1 MNSLTEENYLKAL
14 YHLVNEN
21 DEVSVN
27 DLSRQ
32 LNIKMPSVNSMVKKF
47 AEKNWVKYE
56 SYKPIKLTES
66 GKKEASLIVRKHRLT
81 EMFLV
86 EKMGFGW
93 ENVHEIA
100 EQLEHIHSD
109 EFFDKM
115 DEILNYPKMDPHGE
129 PIPDKDGN
137 VIQPDHK
144 KLSKCKENQTVEL
157 ASGTTSSEEFLN
169 FLNKRDLS
177 LGTKLKIL
185 QIEGFD
191 QSMLIAY
198 NGSEENFSKT
208 VCERLLVKELFDLNT
223 FL

>member
-14 YHLVNEN
+14 YHLVNDN

-32 LNIKMPSVNSMVKKF
+32 LNIKMPSVNSMIKKF
-47 AEKNWVKYE
+47 ADKKWVKYE

-100 EQLEHIHSD
+100 EQLEHIHS
-109 EFFDKM
+109 EVFFDKM
-115 DEILNYPKMDPHGE
+115 DEILNYPKVDPHGE

-137 VIQPDHK
+137 VIQPDFK
-144 KLSKCKENQTVEL
+144 KLSKCQENDRVEL
-157 ASGTTSSEEFLN
+157 ASVTTSSEEFLS
-169 FLNKRDLS
+169 FLNKRNLS
-177 LGTKLKIL
+177 LGTEIKVL
-185 QIEGFD
+185 QKEDFD
-191 QSMLIAY
+191 HSIKVSY
-198 NGSEENFSKT
+198 NGQEENFSKT
-208 VCERLLVKELFDLNT
+208 VCDRLLVK
-223 FL
+223 

>member
-109 EFFDKM
+109 AFFDKM

-144 KLSKCKENQTVEL
+144 KLSKCKENETVEL
-157 ASGTTSSEEFLN
+157 ASVTTSSEDFLN

-177 LGTKLKIL
+177 LGTQLKIL

-198 NGSEENFSKT
+198 NGREENFSKT
-208 VCERLLVKELFDLNT
+208 VCERLLVK
-223 FL
+223 

>member
-1 MNSLTEENYLKAL
+1 MNSLTEENYLKAI
-14 YHLVNEN
+14 YNLVNDN

-32 LNIKMPSVNSMVKKF
+32 LNIKMPSVNSMIKKF
-47 AEKNWVKYE
+47 ADKKWVKYE

-100 EQLEHIHSD
+100 EQLEHIHS
-109 EFFDKM
+109 EVFFDKM
-115 DEILNYPKMDPHGE
+115 DEILNYPKVDPHGE

-137 VIQPDHK
+137 VIQPDFK
-144 KLSKCKENQTVEL
+144 KLSKCQENEIVEL
-157 ASGTTSSEEFLN
+157 ASVTTSSEEFLS
-169 FLNKRDLS
+169 FLNKRNLS
-177 LGTKLKIL
+177 LGTEIKVL
-185 QIEGFD
+185 QKEDFD
-191 QSMLIAY
+191 HSIKVSY
-198 NGSEENFSKT
+198 NGQEENFSKT
-208 VCERLLVKELFDLNT
+208 VCDRLLVK
-223 FL
+223 

>member
-32 LNIKMPSVNSMVKKF
+32 LNVKMPSVNSMIKKF
-47 AEKNWVKYE
+47 ADKNWVKYE
-56 SYKPIKLTES
+56 SYKPIRLTES

-100 EQLEHIHSD
+100 EQLEHIHS
-109 EFFDKM
+109 ELFFDKM
-115 DEILNYPKMDPHGE
+115 DEILNYPKVDPHGE

-137 VIQPDHK
+137 VIQPDLK
-144 KLSKCKENQTVEL
+144 KLSKCKENETVEL
-157 ASGTTSSEEFLN
+157 ASVTTSSEEFLN
-169 FLNKRDLS
+169 FLNKRNLS
-177 LGTKLKIL
+177 LGTEIKVL
-185 QIEGFD
+185 QREEFD
-191 QSMLIAY
+191 QSMKVFY
-198 NGSEENFSKT
+198 NNQEENFSKT
-208 VCERLLVKELFDLNT
+208 VCDRLLVK
-223 FL
+223 

>member
-1 MNSLTEENYLKAL
+1 MNSLTEENYLKAI
-14 YHLVNEN
+14 YNLVNEN

-32 LNIKMPSVNSMVKKF
+32 LNIKMPSVNSMIKKF
-47 AEKNWVKYE
+47 ADKKWVKYE

-100 EQLEHIHSD
+100 EQLEHIHS
-109 EFFDKM
+109 EVFFDKM
-115 DEILNYPKMDPHGE
+115 DEILNYPKVDPHGE

-137 VIQPDHK
+137 VIQPDLK
-144 KLSKCKENQTVEL
+144 KLSKCQENEIVEL
-157 ASGTTSSEEFLN
+157 ASVTTSSEEFLS
-169 FLNKRDLS
+169 FLNKRNLS
-177 LGTKLKIL
+177 LGTEIIVL
-185 QIEGFD
+185 QKEDFD
-191 QSMLIAY
+191 HSIKVSY
-198 NGSEENFSKT
+198 NGQEENFSKT
-208 VCERLLVKELFDLNT
+208 VCDRLLVK
-223 FL
+223 

>member
-14 YHLVNEN
+14 YHLINDN

-32 LNIKMPSVNSMVKKF
+32 LNIKMPSVNSMIKKF
-47 AEKNWVKYE
+47 ADKKWVKYE

-100 EQLEHIHSD
+100 EQLEHIHS
-109 EFFDKM
+109 EVFFDKM
-115 DEILNYPKMDPHGE
+115 DEILNYPKVDPHGE

-137 VIQPDHK
+137 VIQPDFK
-144 KLSKCKENQTVEL
+144 KLSKCQENEIVEL
-157 ASGTTSSEEFLN
+157 ASVTTSSEEFLS
-169 FLNKRDLS
+169 FLNKRNLS
-177 LGTKLKIL
+177 LGTEIKVL
-185 QIEGFD
+185 QREDFD
-191 QSMLIAY
+191 QSMKVFY
-198 NGSEENFSKT
+198 NDQEENFSKT
-208 VCERLLVKELFDLNT
+208 VCDRLLVK
-223 FL
+223 

>member
-14 YHLVNEN
+14 YHLVNDN

-32 LNIKMPSVNSMVKKF
+32 LNIKMPSVNSMIKKF
-47 AEKNWVKYE
+47 ADKKWVKYE

-100 EQLEHIHSD
+100 EQLEHIHS
-109 EFFDKM
+109 EVFFDKM
-115 DEILNYPKMDPHGE
+115 DEILNYPKVDPHGE

-137 VIQPDHK
+137 VIQPDFK
-144 KLSKCKENQTVEL
+144 KLSKCQENEIVEL
-157 ASGTTSSEEFLN
+157 ASVTTSSEEFLS
-169 FLNKRDLS
+169 FLNKRNLS
-177 LGTKLKIL
+177 LGTEIKVL
-185 QIEGFD
+185 QKEDFD
-191 QSMLIAY
+191 HSIKVSY
-198 NGSEENFSKT
+198 NGQEENFSKT
-208 VCERLLVKELFDLNT
+208 VCDRLLVK
-223 FL
+223 

>member
-32 LNIKMPSVNSMVKKF
+32 LNIKMPSVNSMIKKF

-109 EFFDKM
+109 VFFDKM
-115 DEILNYPKMDPHGE
+115 DEILNHPKVDPHGE

-137 VIQPDHK
+137 VIQPDLK
-144 KLSKCKENQTVEL
+144 KLSKCNENETVEL
-157 ASGTTSSEEFLN
+157 ASVTTSSEEFLN
-169 FLNKRDLS
+169 FLNKRNLS
-177 LGTKLKIL
+177 LGTKIKVL
-185 QIEGFD
+185 QKEDFD
-191 QSMLIAY
+191 QSMKVFY
-198 NGSEENFSKT
+198 NNQEENFSKT
-208 VCERLLVKELFDLNT
+208 VCDRLLVK
-223 FL
+223 

>member
-14 YHLVNEN
+14 YHLINDN

-32 LNIKMPSVNSMVKKF
+32 LNIKMPSVNSMIKKF
-47 AEKNWVKYE
+47 ADKKWVKYE

-100 EQLEHIHSD
+100 EQLEHIHS
-109 EFFDKM
+109 EVFFDKM
-115 DEILNYPKMDPHGE
+115 DEILNYPKVDPHGE

-137 VIQPDHK
+137 VIQPDLK
-144 KLSKCKENQTVEL
+144 KLSKCQENEIVEL
-157 ASGTTSSEEFLN
+157 ASVTTSSEGFLS
-169 FLNKRDLS
+169 FLNKRNLS
-177 LGTKLKIL
+177 LGTEIKVL
-185 QIEGFD
+185 QKEDFD
-191 QSMLIAY
+191 HSIKVSY
-198 NGSEENFSKT
+198 NGQEENFSKT
-208 VCERLLVKELFDLNT
+208 VCDRLLVK
-223 FL
+223 

>member
-14 YHLVNEN
+14 YHLVNDN

-32 LNIKMPSVNSMVKKF
+32 LNIKMPSVNSMIKKF
-47 AEKNWVKYE
+47 ADKKWVKYE

-100 EQLEHIHSD
+100 EQLEHIHS
-109 EFFDKM
+109 EVFFDKM
-115 DEILNYPKMDPHGE
+115 DEILNYPKVDPHGE

-137 VIQPDHK
+137 VIQADFK
-144 KLSKCKENQTVEL
+144 KLSKCQENDRVEL
-157 ASGTTSSEEFLN
+157 ASVTTSSEEFLS
-169 FLNKRDLS
+169 FLNKRNLS
-177 LGTKLKIL
+177 LGTEIKVL
-185 QIEGFD
+185 QREDFD
-191 QSMLIAY
+191 QSMKVFY
-198 NGSEENFSKT
+198 YDQEENFSKT
-208 VCERLLVKELFDLNT
+208 VCDRLLVK
-223 FL
+223 

>member
-14 YHLVNEN
+14 FHLVNEN

-32 LNIKMPSVNSMVKKF
+32 LNIKMPSVNSMIKKF
-47 AEKNWVKYE
+47 ADKNWVKYE

-109 EFFDKM
+109 IFFDKM
-115 DEILNYPKMDPHGE
+115 DEILNYPKVDPHGE

-137 VIQPDHK
+137 IIQPDLK
-144 KLSKCKENQTVEL
+144 KLSKCKENETVEL
-157 ASGTTSSEEFLN
+157 ASVTTSSEEFLN
-169 FLNKRDLS
+169 FLNKRNLS
-177 LGTKLKIL
+177 LGTEIRVL
-185 QIEGFD
+185 QKEDFD
-191 QSMLIAY
+191 QSIKVFY
-198 NGSEENFSKT
+198 NGQEENFSKT
-208 VCERLLVKELFDLNT
+208 VCDRLLVK
-223 FL
+223 

>member
-1 MNSLTEENYLKAL
+1 MNSLTEENYLKAI
-14 YHLVNEN
+14 YNLVNDN

-32 LNIKMPSVNSMVKKF
+32 LNIKMPSVNSMIKKF
-47 AEKNWVKYE
+47 ADKKWVKYE

-100 EQLEHIHSD
+100 EQLEHIHS
-109 EFFDKM
+109 EVFFDKM
-115 DEILNYPKMDPHGE
+115 DEILNYPKVDPHGE

-137 VIQPDHK
+137 VIQPDFK
-144 KLSKCKENQTVEL
+144 KLSKCQENEIVEL
-157 ASGTTSSEEFLN
+157 ASVTTSSEEFLS
-169 FLNKRDLS
+169 FLNKRNLS
-177 LGTKLKIL
+177 LGTEIKVL
-185 QIEGFD
+185 QREDFD
-191 QSMLIAY
+191 QSMKVFY
-198 NGSEENFSKT
+198 NDQEENFSKT
-208 VCERLLVKELFDLNT
+208 VCDRLLVK
-223 FL
+223 

>member
-1 MNSLTEENYLKAL
+1 MNSLTEENYLKAI
-14 YHLVNEN
+14 YNLVNDN

-32 LNIKMPSVNSMVKKF
+32 LNIKMPSVNSMIKKF
-47 AEKNWVKYE
+47 ADKKWVKYE

-100 EQLEHIHSD
+100 EQLEHIHS
-109 EFFDKM
+109 EVFFDKM
-115 DEILNYPKMDPHGE
+115 DEILNYPKVDPHGE

-137 VIQPDHK
+137 VIQPDLK
-144 KLSKCKENQTVEL
+144 KLSKCQENEIVEL
-157 ASGTTSSEEFLN
+157 ASVTTSSEEFLS
-169 FLNKRDLS
+169 FLNKRNLS
-177 LGTKLKIL
+177 LGTEIKVL
-185 QIEGFD
+185 QREDFD
-191 QSMLIAY
+191 QSMKVFY
-198 NGSEENFSKT
+198 YDQEENFSKT
-208 VCERLLVKELFDLNT
+208 VCDRLLVK
-223 FL
+223 

>member
-32 LNIKMPSVNSMVKKF
+32 LNIKMPSVNSMIKKF
-47 AEKNWVKYE
+47 ADKKWVKYE

-109 EFFDKM
+109 IFFDKM
-115 DEILNYPKMDPHGE
+115 DEILNYPKVDPHGE

-137 VIQPDHK
+137 IIQPDLK
-144 KLSKCKENQTVEL
+144 KLSKCKENETVEL
-157 ASGTTSSEEFLN
+157 ASVTTSSEEFLN
-169 FLNKRDLS
+169 FLNKRNLS
-177 LGTKLKIL
+177 LGTIIKVL
-185 QIEGFD
+185 QKEDFD
-191 QSMLIAY
+191 QSIKVFY
-198 NGSEENFSKT
+198 NGQEENFSKT
-208 VCERLLVKELFDLNT
+208 VCDRLLVK
-223 FL
+223 

>member
-14 YHLVNEN
+14 YHLINDN

-32 LNIKMPSVNSMVKKF
+32 LNIKMPSVNSMIKKF
-47 AEKNWVKYE
+47 ADKKWVKYE

-100 EQLEHIHSD
+100 EQLEHIHS
-109 EFFDKM
+109 EVFFDKM
-115 DEILNYPKMDPHGE
+115 DEILNYPKVDPHGE

-137 VIQPDHK
+137 VIQPDLK
-144 KLSKCKENQTVEL
+144 KLSKCQENEIVEL
-157 ASGTTSSEEFLN
+157 ASVTTSSEEFLS
-169 FLNKRDLS
+169 FLNKRNLS
-177 LGTKLKIL
+177 LGTEIKVL
-185 QIEGFD
+185 QKEDFD
-191 QSMLIAY
+191 HSIKFSY
-198 NGSEENFSKT
+198 NGQEENFSKT
-208 VCERLLVKELFDLNT
+208 VCDRLLVK
-223 FL
+223 

>member
-32 LNIKMPSVNSMVKKF
+32 LNIKMPSVNSMIKKF

-109 EFFDKM
+109 IFFDKM
-115 DEILNYPKMDPHGE
+115 DEILNHPKVDPHGE

-137 VIQPDHK
+137 VIQPDLK
-144 KLSKCKENQTVEL
+144 KLSKCKENETVEL
-157 ASGTTSSEEFLN
+157 ASVTTSSEEFLN
-169 FLNKRDLS
+169 FLNKRNLS
-177 LGTKLKIL
+177 LGTEIKVL
-185 QIEGFD
+185 QKEDFD
-191 QSMLIAY
+191 QSIKVSY
-198 NGSEENFSKT
+198 NGQEENFSKT
-208 VCERLLVKELFDLNT
+208 VCDRLLVK
-223 FL
+223 

>member
-14 YHLVNEN
+14 YHLVNDN

-32 LNIKMPSVNSMVKKF
+32 LNIKMPSVNSMIKKF
-47 AEKNWVKYE
+47 ADKKWVKYE

-100 EQLEHIHSD
+100 EQLEHIHS
-109 EFFDKM
+109 EIFFDKM
-115 DEILNYPKMDPHGE
+115 DEILNYPKVDPHGE

-137 VIQPDHK
+137 VIQPDFK
-144 KLSKCKENQTVEL
+144 KLSKCQENEIVEL
-157 ASGTTSSEEFLN
+157 ASVTTSSEEFLS
-169 FLNKRDLS
+169 FLNKRNLS
-177 LGTKLKIL
+177 LGTEIKVL
-185 QIEGFD
+185 QREDFD
-191 QSMLIAY
+191 QSMKVFY
-198 NGSEENFSKT
+198 NDQEENFSKT
-208 VCERLLVKELFDLNT
+208 VCDRLLVK
-223 FL
+223 

>member
-32 LNIKMPSVNSMVKKF
+32 LNIKMPSVNSMIKKF
-47 AEKNWVKYE
+47 ADKNWVKYE

-109 EFFDKM
+109 IFFDKM
-115 DEILNYPKMDPHGE
+115 DEILNYPKVDPHGE

-137 VIQPDHK
+137 VIQPDFK
-144 KLSKCKENQTVEL
+144 KLSKCKENETVEL
-157 ASGTTSSEEFLN
+157 ASVTTSSEEFLN
-169 FLNKRDLS
+169 FLNKRNLS
-177 LGTKLKIL
+177 LGTVIKIL
-185 QIEGFD
+185 QKEDFD
-191 QSMLIAY
+191 QSMKVFY
-198 NGSEENFSKT
+198 NHQEENFSKT
-208 VCERLLVKELFDLNT
+208 VCDRLLVK
-223 FL
+223 

>member
-47 AEKNWVKYE
+47 ADKNWVQYE

-66 GKKEASLIVRKHRLT
+66 GKKEASIVVRKHRLT

-109 EFFDKM
+109 VFFDKM
-115 DEILNYPKMDPHGE
+115 DELLNYPTMDPHGE

-137 VIQPDHK
+137 VIQPDNK

-157 ASGTTSSEEFLN
+157 ASVATSSEEFLN
-169 FLNKRDLS
+169 FLNKRNLS

-185 QIEGFD
+185 QIEGYD
-191 QSMLIAY
+191 QSMLVAY
-198 NGSEENFSKT
+198 NGREENFSKT
-208 VCERLLVKELFDLNT
+208 VCERLLVK
-223 FL
+223 

>member
-1 MNSLTEENYLKAL
+1 MNSLTEENYLKAI
-14 YHLVNEN
+14 YNLVNEN

-32 LNIKMPSVNSMVKKF
+32 LNIKMPSVNSMIKKF
-47 AEKNWVKYE
+47 ADKNWVKYE

-100 EQLEHIHSD
+100 EQLEHIHS
-109 EFFDKM
+109 EVFFDKM
-115 DEILNYPKMDPHGE
+115 DEILNYPKVDPHGE

-137 VIQPDHK
+137 VIQPDLK
-144 KLSKCKENQTVEL
+144 KLSKCQENEIVEL
-157 ASGTTSSEEFLN
+157 ASVTTSSEEFLS
-169 FLNKRDLS
+169 FLNKRNLS
-177 LGTKLKIL
+177 LGTEIKVL
-185 QIEGFD
+185 QKEDFD
-191 QSMLIAY
+191 HSIKVSY
-198 NGSEENFSKT
+198 NGQEENFSKT
-208 VCERLLVKELFDLNT
+208 VCDRLLVK
-223 FL
+223 

>member
-109 EFFDKM
+109 AFFDKM

-144 KLSKCKENQTVEL
+144 KLSRCKENETVEL
-157 ASGTTSSEEFLN
+157 ASVTTSSEDFLN

-177 LGTKLKIL
+177 LGTQLKIL

-198 NGSEENFSKT
+198 NGREENFSKT
-208 VCERLLVKELFDLNT
+208 VCERLLVK
-223 FL
+223 

>member
-14 YHLVNEN
+14 YHLVNDN

-32 LNIKMPSVNSMVKKF
+32 LNIKMPSVNSMIKKF
-47 AEKNWVKYE
+47 ADKKWVKYE

-100 EQLEHIHSD
+100 EQLEHIHS
-109 EFFDKM
+109 EVFFDKM
-115 DEILNYPKMDPHGE
+115 DEILNYPKVDPHGE

-137 VIQPDHK
+137 VIQPELK
-144 KLSKCKENQTVEL
+144 KLSKCQENEIVEL
-157 ASGTTSSEEFLN
+157 ASVTTSSEEFLS
-169 FLNKRDLS
+169 FLNKRNLS
-177 LGTKLKIL
+177 LGTEIKVL
-185 QIEGFD
+185 QKEDFD
-191 QSMLIAY
+191 HSIKVSY
-198 NGSEENFSKT
+198 NGQEENFSKT
-208 VCERLLVKELFDLNT
+208 VCDRLLVK
-223 FL
+223 

>member
-1 MNSLTEENYLKAL
+1 MNSLTEENYLKAI
-14 YHLVNEN
+14 YHLINDN

-32 LNIKMPSVNSMVKKF
+32 LNIKMPSVNSMIKKF
-47 AEKNWVKYE
+47 ADKKWVKYE

-100 EQLEHIHSD
+100 EQLEHIHS
-109 EFFDKM
+109 EVFFDKM
-115 DEILNYPKMDPHGE
+115 DEILNYPKVDPHGE

-137 VIQPDHK
+137 VIQPDLK
-144 KLSKCKENQTVEL
+144 KLSKCQENDRVEL
-157 ASGTTSSEEFLN
+157 ASVTTSSEEFLS
-169 FLNKRDLS
+169 FLNKRNLS
-177 LGTKLKIL
+177 LGTEIKVL
-185 QIEGFD
+185 QREDFD
-191 QSMLIAY
+191 QSMKVFY
-198 NGSEENFSKT
+198 NDQEENFSKT
-208 VCERLLVKELFDLNT
+208 VCDRLLVK
-223 FL
+223 

>member
-14 YHLVNEN
+14 YHLINDN

-32 LNIKMPSVNSMVKKF
+32 LNIKMPSVNSMIKKF
-47 AEKNWVKYE
+47 ADKKWVKYE

-100 EQLEHIHSD
+100 EQLEHIHS
-109 EFFDKM
+109 EVFFDKM
-115 DEILNYPKMDPHGE
+115 DEILNYPKVDPHGE

-137 VIQPDHK
+137 VIQPDLK
-144 KLSKCKENQTVEL
+144 KLSKCHENEIVEL
-157 ASGTTSSEEFLN
+157 ASVTTSSEEFLS
-169 FLNKRDLS
+169 FLNKRNLS
-177 LGTKLKIL
+177 LGTEIKVL
-185 QIEGFD
+185 QREDFD
-191 QSMLIAY
+191 QSMKVFY
-198 NGSEENFSKT
+198 NDQEENFSKT
-208 VCERLLVKELFDLNT
+208 VCDRLLVK
-223 FL
+223 

>member
-32 LNIKMPSVNSMVKKF
+32 LNIKMPSVNSMIKKF
-47 AEKNWVKYE
+47 AEKNWVRYE

-109 EFFDKM
+109 LFFDKM
-115 DEILNYPKMDPHGE
+115 DEILNYPKIDPHGE

-137 VIQPDHK
+137 LIQPDLK
-144 KLSKCKENQTVEL
+144 KLSQCKENETVEL
-157 ASGTTSSEEFLN
+157 ASVTTSSEEFLN
-169 FLNKRDLS
+169 FLNKRNLS
-177 LGTKLKIL
+177 LGTEIKVL
-185 QIEGFD
+185 QKEDFD
-191 QSMLIAY
+191 QSMKVSY
-198 NGSEENFSKT
+198 NDQQENFSKT
-208 VCERLLVKELFDLNT
+208 VSDRLLVR
-223 FL
+223 

>member
-1 MNSLTEENYLKAL
+1 MMNSLTEENYLKAL

-47 AEKNWVKYE
+47 ADKNWVKYE
-56 SYKPIKLTES
+56 SYKPIKLTEL
-66 GKKEASLIVRKHRLT
+66 GKKEASIIVRKHRLT

-109 EFFDKM
+109 VFFDKM
-115 DEILNYPKMDPHGE
+115 DELLNYPTMDPHGE

-137 VIQPDHK
+137 VLQRDHK

-157 ASGTTSSEEFLN
+157 AAVTTSSEEFLN
-169 FLNKRDLS
+169 FLNKRNLI

-198 NGSEENFSKT
+198 NGREENFSKT
-208 VCERLLVKELFDLNT
+208 VCDRLLVK
-223 FL
+223 